1 MFDKKDKW
9 ESLKVDYIN
18 LLWVMSMSCYLLM
31 LRLIEKLMDVCGV
44 YICTSI
50 EVLSMVHINVIE
62 ELMVEF
68 YMWLWPCD
76 LKTILV
82 YYEWRIF
89 FLIYTS
95 IYEWRIY
102 LWMEKET
109 RLMGVTSNAVLYI
122 IVRGLWNFL
131 VTLYV
136 IPYFSNIIKCMF
148 VFHF

>member
-1 MFDKKDKW
+1 MRKSQSWLYKFVMTY
-9 ESLKVDYIN
+9 EYE
-18 LLWVMSMSCYLLM
+18 LLLVEVNRKIDGCVWC
-31 LRLIEKLMDVCGV
+31 V

-82 YYEWRIF
+82 YYEWRFF

-136 IPYFSNIIKCMF
+136 IPYFSNIIKCTF